1 MLKTQDKYIR
11 FGFLTGVTK
20 FSHVSI
26 FSDLNNL
33 KDISMDCRYADIC
46 GITEKELHKY
56 FDGSIRE
63 LAEGNGIRFEEASEE
78 LRKWY
83 DGYHF
88 CENSE
93 GVYNPFRENG
103 MMGII
108 SARIAREFIIHLACS
123 MHLTHKNLMIIGLRQ
138 GRHHFW

>member
-1 MLKTQDKYIR
+1 MLKAFYGVLKTQDKYIR

-33 KDISMDCRYADIC
+33 KDISMDCRYVDIC
-46 GITEKELHKY
+46 GITEKELHRY

-88 CENSE
+88 C
-93 GVYNPFRENG
+93 NG

-138 GRHHFW
+138 GRLRFW